1 MDKTTETRNE
11 YQKPETMEILVSFAE
26 NVLQITS
33 PGGGGSEDPGWNP
46 GI

>member
-11 YQKPETMEILVSFAE
+11 YQTPESEVFSISFAE